1 VARNWSDRPA
11 AMMGVPVIAPAGG
24 FEVFADMELW
34 AEIRRRVLTREISK
48 RAACR
53 IYEIHWATLKKVLG
67 HEEPPGYRRSQPR
80 RRPTIEPVLPV
91 ISQILADDATAPKKQ
106 RHTAHRIWQRLRA
119 EHEFTGGY
127 TTVKDAVRALKVG
140 TKEVFLPLTHPPGEA
155 QVDFGFAEVVVAG
168 VPTQV
173 ALFVMSL
180 PNSDAVY
187 CQAFP
192 RECTEVFL
200 EGHVRAFAFFGGVP
214 RRIAYD
220 NTKTAVAKIVGS
232 RERVV
237 TREFGRLMSHFL
249 FASHFCLVRRP
260 NEKGHVERLVEYA
273 RSNFLVPVPRVDS
286 LAELNDRLTT
296 QCQRDQERTT
306 RGQPG
311 TVATRL
317 VEDRAAMLSIP
328 TKRFEPRRV
337 TEVAVDSLSLVR
349 FDTNSYSVPTKYA
362 HRTLTVIGTVDDVRV
377 VFEDRLI
384 ARHPRCWEREQ
395 YRFDPV
401 HYLALLERK
410 PGGFDFARPLE
421 HWELPEC
428 LGVLRR
434 RLEAEGA
441 DGWGTRGFIRVL
453 RLLETYSLRQLTDA
467 VESALAI
474 DVIDPDSIGVI
485 LDHRRERPVPVF
497 SLDGR
502 PHLAGVRVAVTDV
515 AAYGVLLAREGMR

>member
-1 VARNWSDRPA
+1 
-11 AMMGVPVIAPAGG
+11 MMGGVPSSHARRS
-24 FEVFADMELW
+24 EVFANMELW
-34 AEIRRRVLTREISK
+34 AEIRRRVLTGEISK
-48 RAACR
+48 RQACR
-53 IYEIHWATLKKVLG
+53 EYEIHWATLKKILA
-67 HEEPPGYRRSQPR
+67 HEEPPGYRRTRPP
-80 RRPTIEPVLPV
+80 RRPTIEPVLP
-91 ISQILADDATAPKKQ
+91 IIRQILADDATAPKKQ
-106 RHTAHRIWQRLRA
+106 RHTAHRIWQRLRD
-119 EHEFTGGY
+119 EHGFPGGY
-127 TTVKDAVRALKVG
+127 TTVKDAVRELKVA
-140 TKEVFLPLTHPPGEA
+140 TKEVFLPLSHPPGEA
-155 QVDFGFAEVVVAG
+155 QVDFGFADAMVSG
-168 VPTQV
+168 VQTQV
-173 ALFVMSL
+173 AVFVMSL
-180 PNSDAVY
+180 PYSDAVY

-237 TREFGRLMSHFL
+237 TREFARLKSHYL

-260 NEKGHVERLVEYA
+260 NEKGHVERLVEYS

-286 LAELNDRLTT
+286 LAELNTRLAAL
-296 QCQRDQERTT
+296 CQRDQERTT
-306 RGQPG
+306 RGKPG
-311 TVATRL
+311 TVGTLLA
-317 VEDRAAMLSIP
+317 EDRAAMLAIP
-328 TKRFEPRRV
+328 AKRFEARRV
-337 TEVAVDSLSLVR
+337 AEAAADSLSLVR

-362 HRTLTVIGTVDDVRV
+362 HRTLSVVGTVDEVRV

-395 YRFDPV
+395 YRFDPI

-421 HWELPEC
+421 QWALPEC
-428 LGVLRR
+428 FGVLRR

-441 DGWGTRGFIRVL
+441 NGWGTRGFIRVL
-453 RLLETYSLRQLTDA
+453 RLLETYSLAQLTDA
-467 VESALAI
+467 VDSALAI
-474 DVIDPDSIGVI
+474 DVTDPDSIRVI
-485 LDHRRERPVPVF
+485 LDHRADGPVPVF

-515 AAYGVLLAREGMR
+515 AAYGVLLAGEGTR